1 MPPGL
6 ERYLERESL
15 AQGATLIRQ
24 GEAPGDVFVLGSGR
38 LRVEM
43 QTPEGTRMRLRAINP
58 GVVVGEVG
66 MYSGEPRTADVV
78 ADTPS
83 VVLRLA
89 ETSIERIEA
98 EDPALA
104 AELHRWL
111 ASVLSERLR
120 DTLREFDALLD

>member
-1 MPPGL
+1 
-6 ERYLERESL
+6 
-15 AQGATLIRQ
+15 
-24 GEAPGDVFVLGSGR
+24 
-38 LRVEM
+38 
-43 QTPEGTRMRLRAINP
+43 MRLRAINP